1 MQFCTA
7 VLHFSIDLSS
17 LEKLRGGDSL
27 EVRLSWGKVLVTVGN
42 RDMHFMCPGCYPDLK
57 IASQH
62 LLQVFLPLEVTAVQA
77 GVIPL
82 LTHGAF
88 DFHMK
93 HVLQPSDYLY
103 HGFLYLRFLKEE
115 EVIGAVV
122 VSVDPKASGPAD
134 LGVVGVHWDR
144 EARSYG

>member
-1 MQFCTA
+1 MLCLGYA
-7 VLHFSIDLSS
+7 MGGSVR
-17 LEKLRGGDSL
+17 RGFGEPS
-27 EVRLSWGKVLVTVGN
+27 
-42 RDMHFMCPGCYPDLK
+42 
-57 IASQH
+57 
-62 LLQVFLPLEVTAVQA
+62 
-77 GVIPL
+77 
-82 LTHGAF
+82 GACC
-88 DFHMK
+88 
-93 HVLQPSDYLY
+93 SYLY